1 MELAQACSQGRF
13 SSEKLRTL
21 HRQGG
26 AMTIRHFIGY
36 LLLALMIA
44 AGFYAWW
51 TYVRNSPRNMRRRE
65 RRARRERKVLD
76 AQEPGLGDGEAAE

>member
-1 MELAQACSQGRF
+1 
-13 SSEKLRTL
+13 
-21 HRQGG
+21 
-26 AMTIRHFIGY
+26 

-76 AQEPGLGDGEAAE
+76 AQEAGLRDGEAAE